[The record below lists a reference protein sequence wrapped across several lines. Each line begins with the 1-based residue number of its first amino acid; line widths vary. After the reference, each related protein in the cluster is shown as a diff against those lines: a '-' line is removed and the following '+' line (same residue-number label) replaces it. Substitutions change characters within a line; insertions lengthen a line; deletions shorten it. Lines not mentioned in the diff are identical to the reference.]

1 MKNAVVPVKKFTID
15 GIDISEFRIVYGKGD
30 EYAASEL
37 QGFIGAVCGITLQ
50 KLKYKGNF
58 SHEIRVGR
66 VNETERVKK
75 AVEALGD
82 DGYAII
88 YDDTALY
95 ITGKTHSGVLYG
107 VYTFIEDKLGFRFL
121 SSKYTAHNGITE
133 VSIPGDVDETYTP
146 PVINRDT
153 YWYDSFELKFAARRK
168 LNGTGGRADSPYI
181 DSMLYAGGFVHTLP
195 HLAGTSTAPDAQPC
209 LTDENV
215 YEKVIGNV
223 RKLLRENPKAK
234 IISVSQNDSYPE
246 GRGCQCENCRKLDEA
261 EGTPMGSLLTFV
273 NRVADDIKDEFPG
286 VYVDT
291 LAYRYTRKAPKHLKP
306 ADNVIV
312 RLCSIE
318 CCFAHPLT
326 ADCAAN
332 KEFAADIDEWSK
344 ISKNLFIWDYTT
356 DFLYYV
362 NPFPNLKVLR
372 KNVRFFIDHNVIGMF
387 EQGNGQSYSAEF
399 GELRAYLI
407 SKLLWDPYMSEK
419 EYCGH
424 MDEFLR
430 LYYGPGWKYIRE
442 YIDRTSEKAT
452 EKHLGIYDRADK
464 VFNAV
469 NDDGQI
475 ELEFAT
481 EMKRLWDK
489 AIEMSDN
496 AHRSQVE
503 CSAQQIESALLYL
516 KRGMRESTDGA
527 RKLYAALKK
536 HNITYYREG
545 VPLPETDEGCRALID

>member
-1 MKNAVVPVKKFTID
+1 MKKERMIKAFNIAGT
-15 GIDISEFRIVYGKGD
+15 DITEYRIVYRKDD
-30 EYAASEL
+30 EYAAKEL
-37 QGFIGAVCGITLQ
+37 SSFIYEACGVRLPMYTD
-50 KLKYKGNF
+50 KCG
-58 SHEIRVGR
+58 SSREIRVGR
-66 VNETERVKK
+66 IAETEKVKE
-75 AVEALGD
+75 AVEKLGD

-88 YDDTALY
+88 YDETSLH
-95 ITGKTHSGVLYG
+95 ITGKTKSGVLYG

-121 SSKYTAHNGITE
+121 SSKFTAHNGTDTVEI
-133 VSIPGDVDETYTP
+133 SGDLNETYTP
-146 PVINRDT
+146 PLINRDT

-181 DSMLYAGGFVHTLP
+181 SSMLYAGGFVHTLP

-209 LTDENV
+209 LTDEKI

-306 ADNVIV
+306 RDNVII

-326 ADCAAN
+326 GDCAAN
-332 KEFAADIDEWSK
+332 KEFAADIKAWSK

-362 NPFPNLKVLR
+362 NPFPNLKVLQ

-419 EYCGH
+419 EYYAH

-430 LYYGPGWKYIRE
+430 LYYGPGWKHIRE
-442 YIDRTSEKAT
+442 YIDKTSEKAK

-464 VFNAV
+464 VFNAI
-469 NDDGQI
+469 NDEGQI
-475 ELEFAT
+475 DPEFAE
-481 EMKRLWDK
+481 EMKRLWDS
-489 AIEMSDN
+489 ALEVSDGVYRT
-496 AHRSQVE
+496 HVE
-503 CSAQQIESALLYL
+503 CSAQQIESALLCL
-516 KRGMRESTDGA
+516 RHGMRESTDGA
-527 RKLYAALKK
+527 KKLYLTLKK
-536 HNITYYREG
+536 HNITYFREG
-545 VPLPETDEGCRALID
+545 VPMPETEEGCRVLID